1 MTVEAN
7 GSKPV
12 GRPATENH
20 VNGAPG
26 KVSAVGAMSLG
37 MRFAALSHKLPQRH
51 FVPIGN
57 LMSGVLEAGP
67 AHPRAILRVVS
78 SYC

>member
-7 GSKPV
+7 GNKPV
-12 GRPATENH
+12 ERPATENH
-20 VNGAPG
+20 LDGAPG
-26 KVSAVGAMSLG
+26 SASAVRAMSFG

-57 LMSGVLEAGP
+57 LMSGVWEAGP
-67 AHPRAILRVVS
+67 AHPRAILRMVS